1 MASARSAAPPASAG
15 TSRALAR
22 RTKTRRGASVAS
34 NSRAKTVRRRPG
46 GMSIRAG
53 SPWYAATPFAIESRS
68 PGAAAG
74 DGSEA
79 ASSSFSSARRK
90 FIATLATDP

>member
-1 MASARSAAPPASAG
+1 MASARSAAPHASAV
-15 TSRALAR
+15 TSRELAR

-53 SPWYAATPFAIESRS
+53 SPWYAASPFALEERTSGR
-68 PGAAAG
+68 G
-74 DGSEA
+74 DQ
-79 ASSSFSSARRK
+79 
-90 FIATLATDP
+90 